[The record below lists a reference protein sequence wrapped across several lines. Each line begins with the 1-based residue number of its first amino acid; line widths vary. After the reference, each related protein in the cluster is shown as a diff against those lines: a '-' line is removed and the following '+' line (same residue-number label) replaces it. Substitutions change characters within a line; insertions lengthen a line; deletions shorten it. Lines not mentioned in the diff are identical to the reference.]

1 MSLKG
6 RLKAYTMSKQHD
18 QLQSRSGKVQVGKPA
33 PGFTLPALTG
43 QPVSLASFI
52 GKKDIVL
59 YFYPKDNTPGCTAE
73 ACAFRDSYEVFQD
86 AGAEVIG
93 ISSDSED
100 SHQQFATQHHLP
112 FILLS
117 DRGGVVRKR
126 YGVPSTFGLLPG
138 RVTYIID
145 KQGIIRHIFSSQ
157 FAPQKHVAEA
167 LKVLQALR
175 EERA

>member
-1 MSLKG
+1 MSI
-6 RLKAYTMSKQHD
+6 QHD
-18 QLQSRSGKVQVGKPA
+18 QTLSARNIVQMGGPA
-33 PGFTLPALTG
+33 PGFILPAHTG
-43 QPVSLASFI
+43 QLVNLASFL
-52 GKKDIVL
+52 GKKNIVL

-93 ISSDSED
+93 ISSDSEE
-100 SHQQFATQHHLP
+100 SHNKFAKQHHLP

-117 DRGGVVRKR
+117 DKGGQVRKR
-126 YGVPSTFGLLPG
+126 YGVSSTFGLLPG

-145 KQGIIRHIFSSQ
+145 KQGVVRHIFSSQ
-157 FAPQKHVAEA
+157 FAPLKHVAEA

-175 EERA
+175 EERV